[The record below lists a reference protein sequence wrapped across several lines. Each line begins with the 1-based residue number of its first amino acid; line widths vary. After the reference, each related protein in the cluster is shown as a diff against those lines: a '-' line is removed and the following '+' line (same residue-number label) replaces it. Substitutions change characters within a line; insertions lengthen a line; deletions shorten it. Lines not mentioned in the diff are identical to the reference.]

1 MARRLPFILLLWLS
15 ADLYFYQA
23 VQTIVSSGTL
33 LWAYWLVDFLLI
45 AGIFISLAAPRG
57 SRIQQTLIAWLMGL
71 MLLSFIPR
79 LCSVPVLLI
88 EDSIRLFRGFP
99 PRSVWVS
106 ALAVSIAAIVF
117 FFVLFGITRGR
128 HFYRVRKETL
138 SFPDLPEAF
147 DGFTIT
153 QITDVHSGSFT
164 NAAGVQKGLDL
175 VNDQHSDIILFT
187 GDLVNHRAS
196 EMDRWIPAFS
206 GLKAPMGKFSVL
218 GNHDYGDYIQW
229 ETPEAKRANLT
240 RLQQVHADIG
250 FRLLLDEAVTIR
262 KDGQSIV
269 LLGVENWGKGGFH
282 KYGDLK
288 KATTA
293 VPDDAFKILMSHDP
307 SHWEG
312 VTLGHHQH
320 IHLTLSGHT
329 HGMQFGFE
337 LFGFKWSPIKYVYK
351 QWAGLYEQAGR
362 FLYVNRGFGFLG
374 LKGRIGIWPEIA
386 VIRLKRQATAKYNH
400 TDTTASSNSSPHLPS
415 HTIAARHTPT
425 HVAHPRR
432 ISS

>member
-1 MARRLPFILLLWLS
+1 MARRLPVILLLWLG

-23 VQTIVSSGTL
+23 VKTLAASDSL
-33 LWAYWLVDFLLI
+33 LWIYWLVDLLTIVGIVTVI
-45 AGIFISLAAPRG
+45 ALPRG
-57 SRIQQTLIAWLMGL
+57 SRLQQRLIGWLMGL

-79 LCSVPVLLI
+79 LCSVPILLI
-88 EDSIRLFRGFP
+88 EDITRLIRGFP

-106 ALAVSIAAIVF
+106 ELAAAVTAVMF
-117 FFVLFGITRGR
+117 LVVLFGLTRGR
-128 HFYRVRKETL
+128 HFYRVREETL

-164 NAAGVQKGLDL
+164 NPAGVQKGLDL
-175 VNDQHSDIILFT
+175 VNDQHSDVILFT
-187 GDLVNHRAS
+187 GDLVNNRAS
-196 EMDRWIPAFS
+196 EMDRWIPAFARLS
-206 GLKAPMGKFSVL
+206 APMGKFSVL
-218 GNHDYGDYIQW
+218 GNHDYGDYVQW
-229 ETPEAKRANLT
+229 ETPEAKHANLA

-250 FRLLLDEAVTIR
+250 FRLLLDESVTLS

-288 KATTA
+288 KATA
-293 VPDDAFKILMSHDP
+293 LVPDDAFKILMSHDP

-312 VTLGHHQH
+312 VTLEHHQH

-374 LKGRIGIWPEIA
+374 LKGRIGMWPEIA
-386 VIRLKRQATAKYNH
+386 VIRLKRQT
-400 TDTTASSNSSPHLPS
+400 SSS
-415 HTIAARHTPT
+415 
-425 HVAHPRR
+425 
-432 ISS
+432 IS